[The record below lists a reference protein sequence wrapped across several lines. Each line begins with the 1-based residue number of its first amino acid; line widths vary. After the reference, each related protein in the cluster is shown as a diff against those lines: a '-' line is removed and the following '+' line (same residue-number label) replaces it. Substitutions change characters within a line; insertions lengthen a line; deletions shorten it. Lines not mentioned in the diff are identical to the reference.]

1 MKKPKFGI
9 VIAVG
14 KSPMGEA
21 YKKAVGKLP
30 PPPPP
35 APSELA
41 PKGKTPEE
49 KDPKML
55 APRGEKGKGPKGKMP
70 VAPKSG
76 KPSGKLGR
84 TDKKL

>member
-9 VIAVG
+9 VVAVG

-21 YKKAVGKLP
+21 YKKAVGKVGP
-30 PPPPP
+30 PIAPP
-35 APSELA
+35 ELA

-55 APRGEKGKGPKGKMP
+55 APRGEKGKGPKSRMP

-76 KPSGKLGR
+76 KPSTKPRRSGKEM
-84 TDKKL
+84 

>member
-21 YKKAVGKLP
+21 YKKAVGKY
-30 PPPPP
+30 
-35 APSELA
+35 ASEEKDRVPKAKMPVA
-41 PKGKTPEE
+41 PKGE
-49 KDPKML
+49 KD
-55 APRGEKGKGPKGKMP
+55 KGPKSRMP

-76 KPSGKLGR
+76 KPSIKMGR

>member
-21 YKKAVGKLP
+21 YKKAVGKVGP
-30 PPPPP
+30 PIAPP
-35 APSELA
+35 ELA
-41 PKGKTPEE
+41 PKGKTPAE

-55 APRGEKGKGPKGKMP
+55 APKKPGAAKPKDKGMLP
-70 VAPKSG
+70 PKSG
-76 KPSGKLGR
+76 KPSTKPRRSGKEM
-84 TDKKL
+84 

>member
-21 YKKAVGKLP
+21 YKKAVGAKP
-30 PPPPP
+30 P
-35 APSELA
+35 
-41 PKGKTPEE
+41 KPEDR
-49 KDPKML
+49 DPKML
-55 APRGEKGKGPKGKMP
+55 APKGEKDPKKPKSKMP
-70 VAPKSG
+70 IAPKSG
-76 KPSGKLGR
+76 KPSTKPMR